1 MADIVFAKGI
11 IYKTPRS
18 NAPDFVKGS
27 LSFKVDEAIEFLKE
41 NAKNGWCNCNL
52 LISKQGK
59 PYVSLDTWEPN
70 NSYSSGDSQNVNNHY
85 KSKANNALKN
95 SGYGSS
101 EEDIP
106 F

>member
-1 MADIVFAKGI
+1 MSNEIVFAKGI
-11 IYKTPRS
+11 IYKLPRN

-27 LSFKVDEAIEFLKE
+27 LSFKVDEAIQFLQE

-52 LISKQGK
+52 LIAKSGN
-59 PYVSLDTWEPN
+59 PYVSLDTWVADPN
-70 NSYSSGDSQNVNNHY
+70 YSKGNVNVAHQNNIKKASED
-85 KSKANNALKN
+85 KSI
-95 SGYGSS
+95 Y